1 MTFSIARCSIL
12 RMIRDNLFSEGAGK
26 GNISSDE
33 EVERIML
40 AFNPTLKSTLEQRH
54 PEWRPL
60 VEKAKQATGLLKNHE
75 IQADWNSLPLVEYA
89 DWCFYPEPDGTF
101 LYLAVYADLIV
112 PRTEQEQQR
121 QDKLF
126 RELEAIIQPNL
137 YTLRQRGNDLII
149 LLRLT
154 SSPPR

>member
-1 MTFSIARCSIL
+1 MTFSGTGCSIL
-12 RMIRDNLFSEGAGK
+12 RMIRDNLFIDGIDRGD
-26 GNISSDE
+26 ISFDE

-40 AFNPTLKSTLEQRH
+40 AFTPTLKNSLEQQH

-137 YTLRQRGNDLII
+137 YTLRQRGNDLIL

-154 SSPPR
+154 SSPAR

>member
-1 MTFSIARCSIL
+1 MVL
-12 RMIRDNLFSEGAGK
+12 NNLFSEEAGK
-26 GNISSDE
+26 GNTSSDE

-40 AFNPTLKSTLEQRH
+40 AFNPILKSTLEQLH

-101 LYLAVYADLIV
+101 LYLAVYADLIM

-126 RELEAIIQPNL
+126 RELEAIIHPNL
-137 YTLRQRGNDLII
+137 YTLRQRGNDLIV

-154 SSPPR
+154 SARAR